1 VRREIRLAGFGGQ
14 GIILAG
20 HILGKAAALYD
31 NKDAVLSQS
40 YGPEA
45 RGGACAAEVVISDEP
60 VDYPLFDKADIVV
73 VMSLEASTKYG
84 PTVKDGGTVLVDSDL
99 ARSNAE
105 GPNIHSAPFTRTAE
119 GLGNRMAANVVL
131 RGVPKGASFEQAEKA
146 FQKAIAL
153 EPEYLNHRLEY
164 GRLLRD
170 RGRKA
175 EAKQELEKAVSL
187 PPTSG
192 ALDARYQAEAKE
204 LLAKTK

>member
-1 VRREIRLAGFGGQ
+1 MRREIRLAGFGGQ

-119 GLGNRMAANVVL
+119 GLGNRMAANVVML
-131 RGVPKGASFEQAEKA
+131 GFLTGVTGVVSREAMEESVRTSVRPRFVELNLKA
-146 FQKAIAL
+146 FARGYELAK
-153 EPEYLNHRLEY
+153 EPE
-164 GRLLRD
+164 
-170 RGRKA
+170 
-175 EAKQELEKAVSL
+175 AV
-187 PPTSG
+187 
-192 ALDARYQAEAKE
+192 R
-204 LLAKTK
+204 